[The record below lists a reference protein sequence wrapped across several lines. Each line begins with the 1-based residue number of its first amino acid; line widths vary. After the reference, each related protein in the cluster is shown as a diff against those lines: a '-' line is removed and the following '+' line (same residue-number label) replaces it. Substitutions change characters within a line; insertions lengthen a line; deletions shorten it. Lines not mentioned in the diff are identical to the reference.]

1 MCWEVES
8 VLESLSRDL
17 DPEGLTEILPVAGL
31 VYRTIFVF
39 LFLSRNKWPNTK
51 PNTTE
56 LLSV

>member
-1 MCWEVES
+1 